1 MVLRPGQSVEDLVA
15 TGNASCPKCTGPLH
29 RWGQARWRVL
39 RDGGAGDRRFRPRRV
54 RCGICGVTQVV
65 LPAEMLVRR
74 RDSVAVVGEAWR
86 SFAAGAGSRR
96 VARHLGVPPGTVRG
110 WLRRLRVVAD
120 ARYSRPDDG
129 RPGDG
134 RPGDG
139 RFGTGRSGGSP
150 ADHLRWALAFV
161 DAEAGAAG
169 CIEADVW
176 RFVAYRSQG
185 RLLCNTN
192 WP

>member
-1 MVLRPGQSVEDLVA
+1 M
-15 TGNASCPKCTGPLH
+15 GNASCPRCTGPLH
-29 RWGQARWRVL
+29 RWGQARWRVF

-54 RCGICGVTQVV
+54 RCGQCGVTQVV

-96 VARHLGVPPGTVRG
+96 VARDLGVPPGTVRG

-120 ARYSRPDDG
+120 ARYSRS
-129 RPGDG
+129 GDG
-134 RPGDG
+134 RSGDV
-139 RFGTGRSGGSP
+139 RSGASP

-185 RLLCNTN
+185 RLLSNTN